1 MFVEAIERV
10 DQFTRPI
17 HFIARYYG
25 GTDIIPGTGT
35 LFFVNENGF
44 AVTCRHVAQQILHAN
59 QIYENYLKFK
69 GELRR
74 FERDPGY
81 ETQRQFLEAK
91 YKITAETPIR
101 ILSNFINCVDG
112 YKSLTIHLHP
122 TQDLAIVRFR
132 DYGAK
137 LYQGFAHFL
146 KDSRQVKQG
155 RYLCRLGYPFPEFTN
170 YKLNKA
176 TNDIE
181 WIKEGRIHTPSF
193 PIDGIITR
201 HIGEND
207 GTVSIEMSTPGL
219 RGQSGGP
226 LFDRNGLIYGMQ
238 SATRHLHLGFD
249 QVNREVITEGRR
261 KRVSN
266 YPFLNVGQCVH
277 VDVIK
282 NFLREKK
289 IDFYEAD
296 QIG

>member
-25 GTDIIPGTGT
+25 GSDIIPGTGT
-35 LFFVNENGF
+35 LFFINEDGF
-44 AVTCRHVAQQILHAN
+44 AITCRHIARQILYAN

-81 ETQRQFLEAK
+81 DTQKQFLEGK
-91 YKITAETPIR
+91 YKINSETPIR
-101 ILSNFINCVDG
+101 ILSNFINCVNA
-112 YKSLTIHLHP
+112 YKSLTINLHP
-122 TQDLAIVRFR
+122 TQDLAVIQFR
-132 DYGAK
+132 DYETK
-137 LYQGFAHFL
+137 FYQGHATFL
-146 KDSRQVKQG
+146 KDTREVKQG

-170 YKLNKA
+170 YQLNKT

-181 WIKEGRIHTPSF
+181 WIKEGRVNTPSF

-201 HIGEND
+201 HIGESNAIV
-207 GTVSIEMSTPGL
+207 GIEMSTPGL

-226 LFDRNGLIYGMQ
+226 LFDRNGVIYGMQ

-249 QVNREVITEGRR
+249 QVNREVITDGHR

-266 YPFLNVGQCVH
+266 FPFLNVGQCVH

-282 NFLREKK
+282 SYLRELK
-289 IDFYEAD
+289 INFFEAD
-296 QIG
+296 DVK